1 MNGIL
6 ERCETCGTLVDTSEI
21 VYDEATNTTTC
32 GNDDN

>member
-21 VYDEATNTTTC
+21 VYDEDTNTTSCTQE
-32 GNDDN
+32 D